1 MILAPCAFAIFSSRD
16 PEDARP
22 AGFKSLKTSRSNQ
35 VSRPANSSP
44 AHSSPAS
51 SRTAS
56 WRIPRPATFGEYDL
70 VLKTDTPSPR
80 EAIAQPAFAAAPTYA
95 EPTVPKRSPAAS
107 NLLGIAEEAEAKSL
121 AAQVYA
127 AQASKTAAAAM
138 ARAAAA
144 RAAAATALAVEA
156 ERAVAEAHRMADAVR
171 RAYETAPASVG
182 PQNHALPETHPSMD
196 FPRSHV
202 IRRAA

>member
-1 MILAPCAFAIFSSRD
+1 MIIIAGFFLMILAPCAFAIFSAKD

-22 AGFKSLKTSRSNQ
+22 AGFKSLKPNRS
-35 VSRPANSSP
+35 SSMSKPANSKL
-44 AHSSPAS
+44 
-51 SRTAS
+51 AS
-56 WRIPRPATFGEYDL
+56 WRIPRPATFGGEYDL
-70 VLKTDTPSPR
+70 ILKPEPSGAR
-80 EAIAQPAFAAAPTYA
+80 EIISQPAFAAAPTYV
-95 EPTVPKRSPAAS
+95 EPSATKRSPAAN
-107 NLLGIAEEAEAKSL
+107 NLLGLAEQAEARSV

-127 AQASKTAAAAM
+127 AQAAKDAAAAM

-171 RAYETAPASVG
+171 RAYETAPPSVG